1 MKGWNK
7 PHPQHECACHLAAI
21 DRKID
26 ALTAQGASLMSVT
39 QDVLARVKAESTT
52 LDSILA
58 LVKAFVQSGDLS
70 PEAAAEFTA
79 ALDANAA
86 KSAEIEAALQPA
98 VPPPPP
104 VV

>member
-1 MKGWNK
+1 MRG
-7 PHPQHECACHLAAI
+7 PHLQHKCGCHTPEI
-21 DRKID
+21 DFQLQK
-26 ALTAQGASLMSVT
+26 LLKQGEHLMSIT

-70 PEAAAEFTA
+70 PEAAAEFNA

-86 KSAEIEAALQPA
+86 KSTEIEAALQPA
-98 VPPPPP
+98 PPPPPP